1 MTEIQVRTEVPHR
14 IAGDSWLIAN
24 RMPAGPD
31 AFIPMNSMVI
41 RAEQP
46 VVVDTGTPIHRDS
59 WFAQVFSLVDP
70 EDVRWVFISHDDTDH
85 VGNLH
90 ELLDT
95 CPNAT
100 LVANFFMTER
110 MAVEHH
116 PLPVDRMRW
125 LEAGEALDVGDRQLH
140 LVTPPIY
147 DGPTTRGLYD
157 DRTAVLWAVD
167 AFAAMTPACV
177 NNVTDVPAPMYD
189 ESFPMLNS
197 LVAPWH
203 EWLDPIRYRQHCDAV
218 EALGLVAVASAHGPV
233 LHGAAIPDAF
243 ERIRRLA
250 GTPRVQPPGQPL
262 LDQIVAGLL
271 EAAS

>member
-1 MTEIQVRTEVPHR
+1 MTDIHVASEVPQR

-41 RAEQP
+41 RGQQP

-70 EDVRWVFISHDDTDH
+70 EDVRWVFVSHDDTDH

-90 ELLDT
+90 ELLDA

-110 MAVEHH
+110 MAVEPR
-116 PLPVDRMRW
+116 PLPVHRMRW

-157 DRTAVLWAVD
+157 DKTAVLWAVD
-167 AFAAMTPACV
+167 SFAAMTPAGV
-177 NNVTDVPAPMYD
+177 SNVADVPAPMYD

-203 EWLDPIRYRQHCDAV
+203 EWLDPIRHRQHCDAV

-250 GTPRVQPPGQPL
+250 GAPRVQPPGQPL
-262 LDQIVAGLL
+262 LDQIVAGLM
-271 EAAS
+271 EVTS